1 MTEDRLKDSKV
12 RVTIVLKKEM
22 RDEVDKQAEKA
33 DRTRSKY
40 IELILRDHLNKQSKP
55 DKQ

>member
-1 MTEDRLKDSKV
+1 MTEDRLKSSKV

-22 RDEVDKQAEKA
+22 RDEVDRQAEKA

-40 IELILRDHLNKQSKP
+40 IELILRDHLDKQSKP